1 MLKLRQSFFGIAS
14 RILRGAF
21 DNLSGLIRD
30 SFDICPLAVR
40 LLFGLWVNMNQSTIL
55 VLPNQDRRY
64 LRAGAKQSRSVLG
77 GCWDLNGLEGTLGD
91 LNGLMC
97 LKIGLLLLFLE

>member
-1 MLKLRQSFFGIAS
+1 MLKLRQSFFGIAL

-77 GCWDLNGLEGTLGD
+77 SFSEVVGT
-91 LNGLMC
+91 
-97 LKIGLLLLFLE
+97 

>member
-1 MLKLRQSFFGIAS
+1 MLKFRQSFFGIAS

-77 GCWDLNGLEGTLGD
+77 SFSEVVGT
-91 LNGLMC
+91 
-97 LKIGLLLLFLE
+97 